1 MNKTIDVRFFMF
13 LSDLCKE
20 RKWDNPLQLDIGEAI
35 SGTALL
41 EKLHVPLERVEVLM
55 VNGKAVSPLLADI
68 HAGDRVAVL
77 PPGTPGPYRM
87 MLGFRK
93 ME

>member
-1 MNKTIDVRFFMF
+1 MKKKIEVRFFMF

-20 RKWDNPLQLDIGEAI
+20 RKWDNPLLLDIGEAI

-41 EKLHVPLERVEVLM
+41 EKLQVPLEQVEVLM
-55 VNGKAVSPLLADI
+55 VNGKAICPGLAEI
-68 HAGDRVAVL
+68 RAGDRVAVL

-93 ME
+93 MN